1 MRPKPPERQGEKLSQ
16 KERERDEG
24 KKKKKKNS
32 ICPLAHRFFLFPSP
46 KLPSLSLNSN
56 QAYSRGGN
64 FCLWTV
70 LPPSNP
76 EEDLNTLAKRD
87 PVDISNL
94 TGKRKKKKKK
104 LSTGH
109 CSVFQLTQ

>member
-1 MRPKPPERQGEKLSQ
+1 MRPKSPERQGEKLSQ
-16 KERERDEG
+16 KERERRG
-24 KKKKKKNS
+24 KKKKHS

-76 EEDLNTLAKRD
+76 EEDLNTLAERD

-94 TGKRKKKKKK
+94 TVKKKKKK
-104 LSTGH
+104 KNYPQVIAV
-109 CSVFQLTQ
+109 CSS

>member
-16 KERERDEG
+16 TEREREEE
-24 KKKKKKNS
+24 KKKQTS
-32 ICPLAHRFFLFPSP
+32 ICPLAHCFFLFPSP

-56 QAYSRGGN
+56 QAYSKGGN
-64 FCLWTV
+64 FCLWMV
-70 LPPSNP
+70 SPPSNP
-76 EEDLNTLAKRD
+76 EEDLNTLAKKD

-104 LSTGH
+104 TLSTGH